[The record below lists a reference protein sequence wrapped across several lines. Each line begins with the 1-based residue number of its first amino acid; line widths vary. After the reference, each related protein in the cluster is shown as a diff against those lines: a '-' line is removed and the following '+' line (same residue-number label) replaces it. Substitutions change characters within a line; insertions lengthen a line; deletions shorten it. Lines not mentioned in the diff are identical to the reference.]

1 MLFIALVLVN
11 SNKVFGHSI
20 PLLRR
25 IPVLRFL
32 LPFIAGILIAEV
44 LPIFLHLLF
53 LRLWMILIVGWILLL
68 VSYRSGFR
76 KRHYFGGLL
85 QLYFMVAGI
94 GLSCLFMEKYR
105 PGHYTSVD
113 VISGVKSRVISSLQ
127 EKKKSFKVL
136 VEIEAIKTGEK
147 WACSSGKMMVYLKK
161 DTAFEAIRYG
171 DQLMFNR
178 TPEMVNG
185 DSNNLAAKLSL
196 HRQVFSRVYLN
207 KLIHLKSNDNSFS
220 FMATAIECRR
230 TIASCLMEQFKGS
243 KEAAIA
249 VALLVGEEVSID
261 EDLST
266 AYAATGT
273 LHVLAVSGMHVG
285 LIYLLLGFIFKPLS
299 NHKTGRH
306 LYYPLVMSCVWCYAF
321 IAGAAPSIVRASA
334 MCMFFL
340 IAKWIDRKNLGIGS
354 LGASLFFLLM
364 VNPFNI
370 YEPGLQ
376 LSLFAVWGIIW
387 LQQPILRLWVPG
399 NWLFFKL
406 WEVTCVSVAAQ
417 IMTLPVSLFY
427 FGQFPNYFLIAN
439 LFVIPLTTACIYG
452 CILQLLVTPLPL
464 VQEYVIWINAFF
476 LKISNFLVLEMK
488 DWPGAVSRW
497 TVSFSDMLFL
507 YLLIFLIDYWVK
519 TRNFRIVILQL
530 LLFAIKSAI
539 TIIQLI

>member
-1 MLFIALVLVN
+1 MS
-11 SNKVFGHSI
+11 SNHVFGHSL

-32 LPFIAGILIAEV
+32 VPFIGGILLADD
-44 LPIFLHLLF
+44 LPVFMQLLF
-53 LRLWMILIVGWILLL
+53 LKLWIVLIACWLLL
-68 VSYRSGFR
+68 WICYTAGFR
-76 KRHYFGGLL
+76 RRHYFGGVL
-85 QLYFMVAGI
+85 QLFFILAGL
-94 GLSCLFMEKYR
+94 GLSCLSMEKYR
-105 PGHYTSVD
+105 PGHYTSLPS
-113 VISGVKSRVISSLQ
+113 ISGVKARVVSSVQ
-127 EKKKSFKVL
+127 EKKKSFKLL
-136 VEIEAIKTGEK
+136 VEIEAIKTRQHWSG
-147 WACSSGKMMVYLKK
+147 SSGKMMVYLKK
-161 DTAFEAIRYG
+161 DSLFTSIRYG
-171 DQLMFNR
+171 DQLMFHR
-178 TPEMVNG
+178 SPEFVSA
-185 DSNNLAAKLSL
+185 DSGNLAAQLSL

-207 KLIHLKSNDNSFS
+207 QVIILKSTTDAFS
-220 FMATAIECRR
+220 FMATAIACRQM
-230 TIASCLMEQFKGS
+230 IAGYLMEQFHGS

-249 VALLVGEEVSID
+249 VALLVGEEISID

-306 LYYPLVMSCVWCYAF
+306 IYYPLVMGCVWCYAF

-340 IAKWIDRKNLGIGS
+340 IAKWIDRKNMGIGS

-387 LQQPILRLWVPG
+387 LQQPILRLWIPG
-399 NWLFFKL
+399 NWLLFKL
-406 WEVTCVSVAAQ
+406 WELTCVSVAAQ

-452 CILQLLVTPLPL
+452 CILQLCLIPLPNI
-464 VQEYVIWINAFF
+464 QEYVIWVNAFF

-507 YLLIFLIDYWVK
+507 YLLIILIDYWVK
-519 TRNFRIVILQL
+519 TRNFRLVILLL
-530 LLFAIKSAI
+530 LLFVMKSAI
-539 TIIQLI
+539 TLFQLI